1 MQPTSLPNLSEAVQ
15 ILEDPKQMI
24 PQEIH
29 KKGRGTF
36 KLKKVYTHYANKKS
50 LRTKKRWRAVAEEM
64 RYAVHDEW
72 CACIITFFSAVKRR
86 KTKEAS
92 LSRKFHYFI
101 ELSDELSLS
110 KYRRCALNTKRL

>member
-1 MQPTSLPNLSEAVQ
+1 MIEAFGILIPVECNFADIKHAARTSLPNLSEAVQ

-50 LRTKKRWRAVAEEM
+50 LRTKKRWRVVVEEM

-72 CACIITFFSAVKRR
+72 CACIITFFS
-86 KTKEAS
+86 
-92 LSRKFHYFI
+92 LQ
-101 ELSDELSLS
+101 
-110 KYRRCALNTKRL
+110 